1 MILMPKFKKVAVKD
15 YANRVKSYY
24 LLETDKYIVELEANL
39 TFYEDCV
46 IIDFDQVGTE
56 DFFSVPNVDRYYV
69 HKHPEAIKYI
79 AQKFLELL
87 DDEEEC
93 AFYTQIHKHCFD
105 ICFVRNCAHD
115 INTMLKKDY
124 LDYPTIDKYSC

>member
-1 MILMPKFKKVAVKD
+1 MFKFKKVAVKD
-15 YANRVKSYY
+15 YAHRVKSYY

-93 AFYTQIHKHCFD
+93 DFYAQIHEYCFN
-105 ICFVRNCAHD
+105 IYFVYNHAWD
-115 INTMLKKDY
+115 INAELRNY
-124 LDYPTIDKYSC
+124 LDMKTIKEEYDC